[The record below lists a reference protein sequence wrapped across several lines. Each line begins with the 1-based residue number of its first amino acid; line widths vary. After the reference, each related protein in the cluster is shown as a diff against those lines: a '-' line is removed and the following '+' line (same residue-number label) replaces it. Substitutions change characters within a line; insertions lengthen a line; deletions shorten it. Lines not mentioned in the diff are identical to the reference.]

1 MRLTKPN
8 LARLILPEGKS
19 EMIVFDESMPGFG
32 VRVRAGGKRVWL
44 VQFRIGNKQR
54 RITLGSVDVLDPEE
68 AKKRAKAA
76 LAKVQLG
83 RDPQAEK
90 LEARI
95 SASVTLAVVAARY
108 LDGYA
113 KTRLKPKS
121 FIGVARYLNQ
131 HWAPLAEMPVHKI
144 SRADVAALL
153 ADIATRNGPFAA
165 NRARAALSALYG
177 WAIGEGL
184 VDQNP
189 VVGTRKAT
197 EEISRDRILSEEELR
212 LIWQLAGDGE
222 YGAIVRLLILTGQ
235 RREEVGGML
244 CSELQL
250 QDGLWS
256 ISAERTKNGKP
267 HDVPL
272 STLALEILNAQ
283 SKREDRDLLFGAR
296 GGAFQGWSRAKEA
309 LDRRMLV
316 ALQNAHGEKAKLKP
330 WRLHDI
336 RRTVATRLGDLG
348 VLPHVVEAILN
359 HISGHKAGV
368 AGIYNRAIYAPEKR
382 AALETWA
389 DYIAAQTR
397 RRSSFAGQV
406 GKET

>member
-8 LARLILPEGKS
+8 LARLSLPEGKS
-19 EMIVFDESMPGFG
+19 ELIVFDESMPGFG

-44 VQFRIGNKQR
+44 VQFRIGHKQR

-83 RDPQAEK
+83 SDPQVEK

-95 SASVTLAVVAARY
+95 IASATLAVVAARY
-108 LDGYA
+108 LGGYA
-113 KTRLKPKS
+113 KTRLKPKT

-131 HWAPLAEMPVHKI
+131 HWATLAEMPVHKI
-144 SRADVAALL
+144 GRADVAARL

-165 NRARAALSALYG
+165 NRARAALSALYS

-197 EEISRDRILSEEELR
+197 DEISRDRILSEEELR
-212 LIWQLAGDGE
+212 SIWQLGGDGE
-222 YGAIVRLLILTGQ
+222 YGAIIRLLILTGQ

-244 CSELQL
+244 RSELRL

-256 ISAERTKNGKP
+256 ISAERTKNGRP

-272 STLALEILNAQ
+272 STFALDILHAQ

-296 GGAFQGWSRAKEA
+296 EGAFQGWSRAKEA
-309 LDRRMLV
+309 LDNRLLA
-316 ALQNAHGEKAKLKP
+316 ALKNAHGEKAKLKP

-336 RRTVATRLGDLG
+336 RRTMATRLGDLG

-359 HISGHKAGV
+359 HSSGHKAGV

-382 AALETWA
+382 AALQKWA
-389 DYIAAQTR
+389 DHIAALSGGR
-397 RRSSFAGQV
+397 
-406 GKET
+406 